1 LRLIIEVTAAI
12 DTAAQTVERE
22 RAKALDL
29 SATPDAVAVLN
40 AELARDRLS
49 ATLPRLQ
56 RLLAEAEDR
65 EYAQRWDARFRR
77 AESMV
82 EEAAAKFSRYREL
95 AAAML
100 ELLQLAEQVDNEVDQ
115 VNASAASGE
124 MRRLRGVE
132 LSARNL
138 NHFTAH
144 QPPIGRELKLPDWHS
159 SSQLVWPLPHNVL
172 DPSVFIMPVQR
183 GDPRATSDQWWMIG
197 EQQRA
202 AEAERQQR

>member
-82 EEAAAKFSRYREL
+82 EKAAAKFSRYREL

-132 LSARNL
+132 LSAQNSGCDY
-138 NHFTAH
+138 TA
-144 QPPIGRELKLPDWHS
+144 
-159 SSQLVWPLPHNVL
+159 
-172 DPSVFIMPVQR
+172 
-183 GDPRATSDQWWMIG
+183 
-197 EQQRA
+197 
-202 AEAERQQR
+202 